1 MVTPGPP
8 VQGGQKSRP
17 NRCGSGGGLR
27 RPHCKL
33 QDNAQLAPRRTSLLP
48 YGTTRVELVKVFV
61 GRTLASTT
69 PHALTARVSRTNEVT
84 PRDVTGVLEST
95 LCRTEFRLELFPFW
109 FGYARGRSLGGPLR
123 GHTEFSRAR
132 RVPLRLDSRLV
143 GRQPHASQVE
153 AAEAVGVGDDV
164 DFDDLAVSE
173 PPERHHAAGGRAVD
187 RRMGGLTVD

>member
-1 MVTPGPP
+1 LVTPGPP

-33 QDNAQLAPRRTSLLP
+33 QHNAQLAPRRTSLLP

-84 PRDVTGVLEST
+84 PCDVTGMLGST

-109 FGYARGRSLGGPLR
+109 LAMHTACPSEDPFEGHTDFRVHDACQSASIPCSSAGNLRRRGPPGRAGGGGRGR
-123 GHTEFSRAR
+123 R
-132 RVPLRLDSRLV
+132 R
-143 GRQPHASQVE
+143 RQ
-153 AAEAVGVGDDV
+153 
-164 DFDDLAVSE
+164 F
-173 PPERHHAAGGRAVD
+173 
-187 RRMGGLTVD
+187 RRSCRQ

>member
-33 QDNAQLAPRRTSLLP
+33 QHNAQLAPRRTSLLP

-84 PRDVTGVLEST
+84 PHDVTGVLEST

-109 FGYARGRSLGGPLR
+109 FGYARGRSLGGPFE
-123 GHTEFSRAR
+123 GTPSF
-132 RVPLRLDSRLV
+132 RVHDACHLNSY
-143 GRQPHASQVE
+143 ASQCSTD
-153 AAEAVGVGDDV
+153 AISYAVFQLLDC
-164 DFDDLAVSE
+164 LAW
-173 PPERHHAAGGRAVD
+173 P
-187 RRMGGLTVD
+187 L